1 MSNALAVT
9 EFFTVVFMLSPLTV
23 VGVLFAKDYRSQK
36 QVRMQ
41 RAFKA
46 GVQRSSY
53 RSSNDSIPGRF
64 SLLEFCIE
72 AEVSAKIGKRFLYKK
87 VEEFSG
93 VVDVSQ
99 FGDEIFLFGEAK
111 TQYLEESK
119 LE

>member
-1 MSNALAVT
+1 MSNALAIT
-9 EFFTVVFMLSPLTV
+9 EIFTVLFMLSPLTV

-46 GVQRSSY
+46 GIQRSSY
-53 RSSNDSIPGRF
+53 RSSDSVIPGRF
-64 SLLEFCIE
+64 SLLDFCIE
-72 AEVSAKIGKRFLYKK
+72 AEVSAKVGKQFLQKK

-111 TQYLEESK
+111 AKYLEEDKS
-119 LE
+119 E